1 MKRLAAAMI
10 AFIPFFLEAQQQI
23 TVGVFLHPPYVERAT
38 QTGEV
43 YGAGIEY
50 MNAILAEMGYSAR
63 FVLQPFSRVI
73 ASVMHGDV
81 DASFELIK
89 TPERQTF
96 AYFPDIPAVRLTHV
110 LIVNADSKLLQI
122 QTVDDLKGLT
132 IGYIHG
138 STIPD
143 FLKVENVFEF
153 ENISGEDWVKQNLLK
168 LRSRRID
175 AVLDLNPHSFLV
187 EAKRLKIS
195 DKVRIIPLPVEPTD
209 FYVVFSKKSPQGL
222 ELLVAYNKISKEKS
236 IDYYEIINTEL
247 R

>member
-23 TVGVFLHPPYVERAT
+23 TVGVFLHPPYVERAA

-89 TPERQTF
+89 TPERETF
-96 AYFPDIPAVRLTHV
+96 AYFPDIPAVRLPPV
-110 LIVNADSKLLQI
+110 LIVKADSRLI
-122 QTVDDLKGLT
+122 TVDSVADLRGLT
-132 IGYIHG
+132 IGYIQG
-138 STIPD
+138 STVPD
-143 FLKVENVFEF
+143 FMAVENGFAF
-153 ENISGEDWVKQNLLK
+153 DYISGEDWVRQNLLK
-168 LRSRRID
+168 LLSDRVD

-187 EAKRLKIS
+187 EAKRQKIS

-209 FYVVFSKKSPQGL
+209 FYIVFSKKSPHGKK
-222 ELLVAYNKISKEKS
+222 LLSAYNKANAEQNIQ
-236 IDYYEIINTEL
+236 YESFILEAMK
-247 R
+247 